1 MEVIFPTQTGVESDH
16 SVPSSADPTNLHTEI
31 LFLAKGFTSCWLG
44 GLELKY
50 LNFALYGMI
59 TILFSVLCQSSN
71 TATLSGIKR
80 RVSSVNSCPYCLPFL
95 SSILSWTHSNNLSK
109 PPGISDKS
117 SGQVSCSLNFQKHWL
132 GRSPPSFLKYFLR
145 LASRDHSLLVFLL
158 LPHPTCFPD
167 SSLVSLPGFFNLLDI

>member
-1 MEVIFPTQTGVESDH
+1 MEVTFPTQTGVESDQF
-16 SVPSSADPTNLHTEI
+16 VPSSADPTNLHTEI

-71 TATLSGIKR
+71 TATLSGTNRK
-80 RVSSVNSCPYCLPFL
+80 VSSVNSCPYCLPFL
-95 SSILSWTHSNNLSK
+95 SSILSWIHSNNFSK
-109 PPGISDKS
+109 PSGTSDKC

-132 GRSPPSFLKYFLR
+132 GRSPPSFLKCFLR

-158 LPHPTCFPD
+158 LPHATHSPH
-167 SSLVSLPGFFNLLDI
+167 SS

>member
-1 MEVIFPTQTGVESDH
+1 MEVTFPTQTGVESDQFM
-16 SVPSSADPTNLHTEI
+16 PSSADPRNLHTEI

-80 RVSSVNSCPYCLPFL
+80 KISYVNSCPYCLPFL
-95 SSILSWTHSNNLSK
+95 SSILSWIHSNNFSK
-109 PPGISDKS
+109 PPGTSDKF
-117 SGQVSCSLNFQKHWL
+117 SGQVYALWSFKSIGLVDHPL
-132 GRSPPSFLKYFLR
+132 PSWNTF
-145 LASRDHSLLVFLL
+145 
-158 LPHPTCFPD
+158 
-167 SSLVSLPGFFNLLDI
+167 SS